1 VAQVNRGDLLM
12 RFVGDK
18 RRSLVSF
25 LILLLMAILITIPLI
40 SIGCTT
46 TAPQQETEGDT
57 EQKEKEEDETEEDGE
72 EGEQETGTSQM
83 AFIRDGDVY
92 LFDLGSGSVGRLT
105 SLGTVTALAVKR
117 DGSEL
122 AMATHTMDTEGYYA
136 VETMNIDG
144 SGRREILREQ
154 YEEGIVSLSYTPD
167 GAYIYYTLHPHQ
179 VIFGHVSRVN
189 TVTGAVDDLDTFK
202 EYEDHVE
209 TFGFASVSPDGGK
222 LACQH
227 FFFAKDPGS
236 GAIIGVSQAKLCL
249 MNLDGSDPVDLANI
263 TLDPSDINLSAPAW
277 SFDAASIA
285 YIGQEEQVW
294 RIDSEG
300 SSPFKLTDTGTG
312 CGYPDWDPGGDLLTF
327 TLGAGYCPP
336 SGALYSVPSAGGTP
350 SDIMAGSTGCS
361 GRWMLLP

>member
-1 VAQVNRGDLLM
+1 M
-12 RFVGDK
+12 
-18 RRSLVSF
+18 LVIF
-25 LILLLMAILITIPLI
+25 PLITA
-40 SIGCTT
+40 GCITA
-46 TAPQQETEGDT
+46 TAPEETEGDT
-57 EQKEKEEDETEEDGE
+57 KQEEEAEDETEEDGDE
-72 EGEQETGTSQM
+72 VKPEAGTPQM

-122 AMATHTMDTEGYYA
+122 ALATYTMDTEGYYA
-136 VETMNIDG
+136 VETMKLDG

-167 GAYIYYTLHPHQ
+167 GVYIYYTLHPHQ

-189 TVTGAVDDLDTFK
+189 TSTGAVEDLDTFRD
-202 EYEDHVE
+202 YEDHVE
-209 TFGFASVSPDGGK
+209 TFGFASVSPYGGK

-236 GAIIGVSQAKLCL
+236 GAIIGVSQAKLCI
-249 MNLDGSDPVDLANI
+249 MNLDGSDAVDLANI
-263 TLDPSDINLSAPAW
+263 TLDPSDINLSTPAW

-285 YIGQEEQVW
+285 YIGTGEQVW
-294 RIDSEG
+294 RIGSDG
-300 SSPFKLTDTGTG
+300 SSPFKLTDTSTG
-312 CGYPDWDPGGDLLTF
+312 CGYPDWDPRGDLITF
-327 TLGAGYCPP
+327 TLGAGYYPP

-350 SDIMAGSTGCS
+350 SDIMAGSTGSS
-361 GRWMLLP
+361 GRWMLVP